1 MTDLIKR
8 GNLDADM
15 CTGRLLHEDQG
26 RDWGD
31 ATVSH
36 GTPKIFNKPPGARQG
51 TWDRLSPMGL
61 TGSSP
66 TSTLAFRL
74 LACTA
79 VRQQISVSHPAYGT
93 LLRQS

>member
-15 CTGRLLHEDQG
+15 HTGRLLHEDQG

-51 TWDRLSPMGL
+51 TWDRLPWASQEAAL
-61 TGSSP
+61 
-66 TSTLAFRL
+66 
-74 LACTA
+74 
-79 VRQQISVSHPAYGT
+79 PA
-93 LLRQS
+93 LWLSDF